1 METPDRELDV
11 PEESERPEQDY
22 DEWRQDQIDD
32 LNEALKDITRSLGG
46 V

>member
-22 DEWRQDQIDD
+22 DEARQNEIDD
-32 LNEALKDITRSLGG
+32 LNEVLTNITRTLGG